1 MFRMPHKPTLSS
13 GLTLAFALASV
24 ALFGGCVK
32 VETRELDERAVRAAA
47 AEFYVALNYL
57 FTGDAGPMKEVW
69 SHADD
74 VTYMGPGGGFQVG
87 WHAISRE
94 WDSQA
99 ALKLGGTVKSADMQV
114 TATRTLAVVSN
125 YELGENTNV
134 DGGVRKV
141 TLRATSM
148 FRKEGRTW
156 KMIGHHT
163 DLLPFLQQQVEPQT
177 VTTSAE

>member
-1 MFRMPHKPTLSS
+1 VLPKTSMATALYLSLALTTVATLT
-13 GLTLAFALASV
+13 TLA
-24 ALFGGCVK
+24 GCAK
-32 VETRELDERAVRAAA
+32 IESRELDERAVRTAV
-47 AEFYVALNYL
+47 AEFYVALNFL
-57 FTGDAGPMKEVW
+57 FTGDVGPMKEVW

-87 WHAISRE
+87 WEAVQRE
-94 WDSQA
+94 WKSQA

-134 DGGVRKV
+134 DGETRLV

-148 FRKEGRTW
+148 FRKEGRSW

-163 DLLPFLQQQVEPQT
+163 DLLPYL
-177 VTTSAE
+177 AAGRAD